1 MLFQDSESMESQV
14 ALPKEVMDNSST
26 ISHVELNKVT
36 TVESIHQMNQA
47 FIFKI
52 DKF

>member
-1 MLFQDSESMESQV
+1 MESQL
-14 ALPKEVMDNSST
+14 ALPNKVREVMDNSST

-36 TVESIHQMNQA
+36 TVESFFLSIDQMNRA

-52 DKF
+52 D